1 MKTLKTDLKRLRK
14 SLPKGT
20 VSVIAKRRRLSAEYV
35 RRVLRGDA
43 IRLDII
49 QDAIEAV
56 EKDKAARE
64 KIKQKITQL

>member
-1 MKTLKTDLKRLRK
+1 MTSLKSGLKRLRK

-20 VSVIAKRRRLSAEYV
+20 VSLIAKRRRLSAEYV

-56 EKDKAARE
+56 QKDKAARE